1 MSGYFRWVSMFLG
14 FLLSGCVA
22 ASIVPETAGDLRS
35 GTPAI
40 SPALQQKQTEVRVLK
55 RKVAIGRFSN
65 ETKYGNSFFVD
76 DYGDRVGKQ
85 AMDIL
90 SARLTETGKFL
101 MLERADLQRI
111 QDETRVGKTG
121 PIDIPTDYLILG
133 SVSEFGRKD
142 SSDVGVFSRTK
153 TQTVYA
159 KVNIRLVDTRTG
171 QIVYAGEG
179 AGEAVNEAGTTM
191 GLGSRAGYDAT
202 LNDKAIS
209 GAISKLIGNIIENL
223 LDKPWRSYI
232 LSMSGGNYII
242 AGGKTQGI
250 RVGDEFEVYE
260 KGQVVTN
267 PQTGLPI
274 ELPGTEVGRVK
285 VVSTMGKTV
294 DDELSICAVSGS
306 SAGLPKNNFTNYYV
320 SGK

>member
-1 MSGYFRWVSMFLG
+1 
-14 FLLSGCVA
+14 
-22 ASIVPETAGDLRS
+22 
-35 GTPAI
+35 
-40 SPALQQKQTEVRVLK
+40 
-55 RKVAIGRFSN
+55 
-65 ETKYGNSFFVD
+65 
-76 DYGDRVGKQ
+76 
-85 AMDIL
+85 MDIL
-90 SARLTETGKFL
+90 SARLAETGKFL
-101 MLERADLQRI
+101 LLERADLKRV
-111 QDETRVGKTG
+111 QDEAKVGKIG

-142 SSDVGVFSRTK
+142 SSEVGVFSRSK

-159 KVNIRLVDTRTG
+159 KVNIRLVDTKTG

-179 AGEAVNEAGTTM
+179 AGEAISEAGSTL

-232 LSMSGGNYII
+232 LSFSNGQYII
-242 AGGKTQGI
+242 AGGKSQGV
-250 RVGDEFEVYE
+250 RVGDEFEIYE

-274 ELPGTEVGRVK
+274 ELPGKEIGKIK
-285 VVSTMGKTV
+285 VVSTIGKTV
-294 DDELSICAVSGS
+294 DDELSICTVSTS
-306 SAGLPKNNFTNYYV
+306 LSVMPTDNFAHYYV